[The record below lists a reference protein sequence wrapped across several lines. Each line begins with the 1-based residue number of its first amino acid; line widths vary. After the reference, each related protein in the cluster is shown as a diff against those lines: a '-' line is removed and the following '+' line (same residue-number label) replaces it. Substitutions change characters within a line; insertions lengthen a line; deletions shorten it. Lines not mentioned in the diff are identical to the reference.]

1 MSRFFSKRLPR
12 VALGVL
18 VMLVGQTGQTGAART
33 LNTGPDSA
41 AKWTVALRPAPEG
54 GYLFEG
60 AAGELRVTKRMKRAE
75 EMTVAI
81 TDGVETITL
90 DANATATT
98 VTAHGR
104 SAVFT
109 ATDANEE
116 SFKAMQALI
125 QSSVAARKFHASL
138 SRELES
144 GQRRLHPDLAIT
156 HALLRTLEGDSL
168 AAIELSRQ
176 LLGRT
181 PDPIR
186 AVGFSPSCFNTWE
199 TEVVRAW
206 DDYVACHH
214 ELTGIRGALRG
225 MCGWRYALWVE
236 SAWFSFLSCSA
247 LK

>member
-1 MSRFFSKRLPR
+1 MSRFFSKGLLRL
-12 VALGVL
+12 ALGVL
-18 VMLVGQTGQTGAART
+18 MVLIGQRGQTAAART
-33 LNTGPDSA
+33 PSA
-41 AKWTVALRPAPEG
+41 EPEPATWAVALRQMPEG
-54 GYLFEG
+54 GYLFEA
-60 AAGELRVTKRMKRAE
+60 AAGELKVIKRMKRAE

-81 TDGVETITL
+81 TDGVDTITL
-90 DANATATT
+90 DATATGTT

-116 SFKAMQALI
+116 SFKTMQALI
-125 QSSVAARKFHASL
+125 QSSAAARKFHASL
-138 SRELES
+138 SREPES

-156 HALLRTLEGDSL
+156 HALLRTLEGDSS

-181 PDPIR
+181 PDRIR
-186 AVGFSPSCFNTWE
+186 AVGFSSSCFESWE